1 MKRIFCMLLLTWFVT
16 VYAMASG
23 NVISMR
29 SAVLP
34 AKPKRV
40 VVLEFMLAESLA
52 TLDVTPVG
60 MVDPARYREW
70 IGYDLPRFTH
80 VVNVG
85 TRQQPS
91 LEAIARLKPDLI
103 LGVSFRHAVL
113 FDQLTR
119 IAPTVLFEFN
129 ARDLQV
135 NQLQHMLNVFSALAT
150 ITGHDSIGQ
159 QVKHSLQNALAA
171 DRKRLADAGLSG
183 KHIAILQEL
192 GLQDRYWAYTTNSM
206 AGGVAQSLDIS
217 LWPNWPTR
225 EGTTFVTPEDL
236 LKQTEL
242 SVLLISA
249 TGSGVGLAQKLTS
262 PIWPFVPANKTGRIA
277 LMPRNIWGFGGPMS
291 ATQLSQHM
299 TDGILAA
306 YVNTNQIAATKSSK
320 CK

>member
-1 MKRIFCMLLLTWFVT
+1 MKRIFCMFLLIWLVT
-16 VYAMASG
+16 SYATASD
-23 NVISMR
+23 NVISIR

-34 AKPKRV
+34 KQPKRV

-60 MVDPARYREW
+60 MVDPERYREW

-91 LEAIARLKPDLI
+91 LEAIAGLKPDLI
-103 LGVSFRHAVL
+103 LGVSFRHTVL
-113 FDQLTR
+113 FDELTR

-129 ARDLQV
+129 ARDLQI
-135 NQLQHMLNVFSALAT
+135 NQLQHMMNVFSALAT
-150 ITGHDSIGQ
+150 ITSHDSAGQ
-159 QVKHSLQNALAA
+159 QVKHKLQNALAA
-171 DRKRLADAGLSG
+171 DRARLAVAGLNG

-206 AGGVAQSLDIS
+206 AGGVAQSLGIS
-217 LWPNWPTR
+217 LWPNWPTK

-236 LKQTEL
+236 MKQADL

-249 TGSGVGLAQKLTS
+249 TGSEISLAQKLIS
-262 PIWPFVPANKTGRIA
+262 PIWPFVPANEKGRIT
-277 LMPRNIWGFGGPMS
+277 LIPRNIWGFGGPMS
-291 ATQLSQHM
+291 AIKLSQHL
-299 TDGILAA
+299 TDGMLAA
-306 YVNTNQIAATKSSK
+306 YANTNNE
-320 CK
+320 